1 MAEGAHAAAHRTTL
15 AMGAPRVSRVAVI
28 AVHGVAD
35 QQPGDTAKSVVDLLV
50 ASAPGGATYRAESTE
65 RFTVQV
71 PPLAPAAAPPTTTE
85 ATPTMDTR
93 PVAKA
98 LKQSFG
104 SDFQRGDWQVHE
116 RAAAHAAAESA
127 SAPAAAAAAPA
138 APPSPLGP
146 TPPGDRGIAVSNYLL
161 AKHLRNGAEPQPYES
176 ARIRLER
183 RGAGAPAGPAEV
195 DVYEM
200 YWADLSRLSGVL
212 PRIVTE
218 LFTLVFRLSKLGRE
232 TVIEAWRQA
241 RDAGTA
247 RTGAWR
253 ALGWL
258 QAALDWAFV
267 NGLALLFA
275 QLVLLV
281 LIIVPF
287 GLLAAHPQA
296 VRFVAGIGALIV
308 GLLWLLYCRREG
320 FRALIGPGALALVGA
335 VLLLAPGAATW
346 FTGLLWLVLLTVLYD
361 AGLRVA
367 EDRFP
372 FTRVV
377 GLLLWA
383 VVLVYMFGWLLD
395 AGSGRPEHA
404 GLVAWV
410 QAAIAGSEMVNM
422 AIKVWWMAVAPFL
435 VAWLW
440 TGVRAAGTGGYRN
453 RGSVGTGRLGLF
465 VSMASFL
472 TLAMA
477 SWALLSTVLDRAV
490 VGIDYTPSMFSIDEL
505 HRGTSD
511 AARAA
516 ENCPLH
522 PAEPP
527 APASATTPAPAAAL
541 PASAAASESSAQ
553 TFLRIRYEDTTAFFA
568 LVAAVLLLMVFY
580 LAAVFVPSILA
591 ELKIT
596 ARRDPAPAAADALA
610 VFRSAALAASRR
622 LGRWLTAGY
631 RNLDLAV
638 LLVATA
644 GVVVSAGVAVLF
656 ATGSARGVLGPMAS
670 VTTSCIAW
678 VSQAALKPLVLS
690 AAGVAAALTALGGV
704 LSRTLPSLRAPLDI
718 ALDVDNYLREFPR
731 RMIPRARM
739 YSRYAALLDHVGRGG
754 YDRIVVVSHS
764 QGTVISAEVL
774 RLLGDAAYGTPGAD
788 RAARLRTRYGA
799 EMRLLTLGCP
809 LRQLYAARFPTLYGW
824 VLAAHGAGNGPL
836 ASDIGVAL
844 WANAFTSGDYVGRW
858 LWSSPAYAGDVIG
871 NPMTDTLDPAAFGRT
886 DAYSPFDPM
895 PPQAHPLGTAREL
908 EVCLG
913 AGAHTHYFEPDQAD
927 VAWLVEHLIAGDV
940 S

>member
-1 MAEGAHAAAHRTTL
+1 LTVVEERAIDAAAPAR
-15 AMGAPRVSRVAVI
+15 ARPARVAVI

-35 QQPGDTAKSVVDLLV
+35 QQPGDTAKAVVDLLV
-50 ASAPGGATYRAESTE
+50 ASAPGGAAYEAKSQEA
-65 RFTVQV
+65 FTLQV
-71 PPLAPAAAPPTTTE
+71 RPLHPTDAPPMETP
-85 ATPTMDTR
+85 ATPTLETR

-104 SDFQRGDWQVHE
+104 SDFQRGDWEVHE
-116 RAAAHAAAESA
+116 
-127 SAPAAAAAAPA
+127 APAAPAHGKGPAARTAAPA
-138 APPSPLGP
+138 APPAPSPSPLGP

-161 AKHLRNGAEPQPYES
+161 AKSLRNGAEPQAYDS

-183 RGAGAPAGPAEV
+183 RGAGVPAGPAVV

-232 TVIEAWRQA
+232 TVVEAWRQA
-241 RDAGTA
+241 RDAGTK
-247 RTGAWR
+247 RPHAWR

-281 LIIVPF
+281 LVIVPF
-287 GLLAAHPQA
+287 GLLAPHPQV
-296 VRFVAGIGALIV
+296 VRIAAGSAALVVGA
-308 GLLWLLYCRREG
+308 LWLLYARHE
-320 FRALIGPGALALVGA
+320 ALRDLLAPGILAVGGA
-335 VLLLAPGAATW
+335 GLLLAPQAAAW
-346 FTGLLWLVLLTVLYD
+346 ITGLLWLALLTALYD
-361 AGLRVA
+361 AALRVA

-377 GLLLWA
+377 GLVLWA
-383 VVLVYMFGWLLD
+383 IVLVYMIGWLLD
-395 AGSGRPEHA
+395 AGPGRPEQA

-410 QAAIAGSEMVNM
+410 RAAIAGSELVNIAVKGWWL
-422 AIKVWWMAVAPFL
+422 AIAPFL

-440 TGVRAAGTGGYRN
+440 TGLRAAGTGGYRD

-465 VSMASFL
+465 VSIASFL
-472 TLAMA
+472 MLAMA

-490 VGIDYTPSMFSIDEL
+490 VGIDYTPSMFSVDEL
-505 HRGTSD
+505 RRGTSD
-511 AARAA
+511 AALAA
-516 ENCPLH
+516 QACPWRS
-522 PAEPP
+522 AEPFAP
-527 APASATTPAPAAAL
+527 TAAAPTATPASTA
-541 PASAAASESSAQ
+541 ASAPESAAQA
-553 TFLRIRYEDTTAFFA
+553 FLRIRYEDTTAFFA

-580 LAAVFVPSILA
+580 VAAVFLPSILA
-591 ELKIT
+591 ELELT
-596 ARRDPAPAAADALA
+596 NRRDPPPADPPARD
-610 VFRSAALAASRR
+610 VFRRAALAASRR

-631 RNLDLAV
+631 RNLDTAV

-644 GVVVSAGVAVLF
+644 GVAVSAGVAVLF
-656 ATGSARGVLGPMAS
+656 LTGSARGVLGSMAP
-670 VTTSCIAW
+670 VTTSCVAW
-678 VSQAALKPLVLS
+678 VSQGALKPLVLS

-718 ALDVDNYLREFPR
+718 ALDVDNYFREFPR

-739 YSRYAALLDHVGRGG
+739 YSRYAALLDHVAREG
-754 YDRIVVVSHS
+754 YERIVVVSHS
-764 QGTVISAEVL
+764 QGTVISAELL
-774 RLLGDAAYGTPGAD
+774 RLLAD
-788 RAARLRTRYGA
+788 DGRAAPDTDRPGRLRGRLGA
-799 EMRLLTLGCP
+799 EVRLLTLGCP

-836 ASDIGVAL
+836 ARDIGVAV

-858 LWSSPAYAGDVIG
+858 LWSSPAYAGDVVG
-871 NPMTDTLDPAAFGRT
+871 KPMTDTLDPPAFGRT

-895 PPQAHPLGTAREL
+895 PPEAHPLGTAREL

-913 AGAHTHYFEPDQAD
+913 AGAHTHYFEPDQAE
-927 VAWLVEHLIAGDV
+927 VAWLLEHLISGEV
-940 S
+940 T